1 MKYCPFVSW
10 RTFIIIY
17 IICLQISCAKD
28 ADLLSEYVINDTI
41 AVEKEINFEKAIKIP
56 SDFDWSN
63 ISDEY
68 ENQVLEINGAFDL
81 KGQNIVLPSNV
92 TLYFNE
98 GHFENGTIEGD
109 ETFIYSDT
117 GEPIVTDASFTGT
130 YENEYVMPYW
140 FGAVMDG
147 VTDDRESFVKTLEYA
162 DSLGLKI
169 LIEKDIFLDVEETGT
184 KSIFLED
191 NTWIEG
197 ANDARIIVNNLLS
210 PAFIIA
216 LAENITIR
224 NITIFYDQ
232 SYDAN
237 FGYDNQMT
245 IANTTQLK
253 TYLVENRGLVFNNQN
268 PLWRGQVN
276 FRYTVLLE
284 ASRNVWFENVK
295 MLSKG
300 TTANTFMVGAIK
312 LKEEYSANQTIS
324 NNSAPT
330 SICNNINFKNLVIDG
345 AIMGIQGIVDNLTL
359 DGLKGY
365 RYSDIQTLNGGMV
378 GGLDYWMPPPHLIYL
393 NSDNSENHIC
403 KNLTILNT
411 TDYGNYVGTSNVREE
426 ISGYCNSLKLVD
438 FIENVVVD
446 NYFSYRRD
454 GLGDWGDITN
464 GLFSNI
470 YAESTIDIFNSNYK
484 FNSLRFLGPLNNISI
499 NNMTIKD
506 NSESIE
512 IYPMDYAVGDYVSMD
527 GVDVI
532 VKNLNNESVG
542 LFGISGSNNTV
553 TNSTLTIEKHT
564 STKDYTA
571 VVFHDLNTLNE
582 GGDNFYDIQVNG
594 WRSLNVNPIERSIR
608 IMLANSVNLNNNYAK
623 ITDISNNYIIEQTN
637 SLREDMW
644 SRSEIIT
651 LGAGNSLMLNM
662 TIPNGYVLDNL
673 VVHTLEDLS
682 EGTKISL
689 GTRSSNK
696 QNLITSI
703 SEKVGVVSQDIDDS
717 NSIEESSNIYLFANQ
732 DFNNKGKIQVTINLV
747 RSTQY

>member
-1 MKYCPFVSW
+1 M
-10 RTFIIIY
+10 IY
-17 IICLQISCAKD
+17 AIFLQISCAKD
-28 ADLLSEYVINDTI
+28 ADLLSEYVINDI
-41 AVEKEINFEKAIKIP
+41 AENSENQIPKDTIKIP
-56 SDFDWSN
+56 SNFDWNN
-63 ISDEY
+63 IPDDYANS
-68 ENQVLEINGAFDL
+68 VFEINDHFDL
-81 KGQNIVLPSNV
+81 NGEVIELPANV
-92 TLYFNE
+92 TLYFDE
-98 GHFENGTIEGD
+98 GQLENGTVEGD
-109 ETFIYSDT
+109 DT
-117 GEPIVTDASFTGT
+117 LIASSSSEPIIEEVILTGT
-130 YENEYVMPYW
+130 YGNEYVRPHW

-147 VTDDRESFVKTLEYA
+147 VTDDRDAFVETLAYA
-162 DSLGLKI
+162 DSLGLKV
-169 LIEKDIFLDVEETGT
+169 LIDKDIFLDVEETGT

-216 LAENITIR
+216 LAENITIK

-253 TYLVENRGLVFNNQN
+253 NYLVQNRGLVFNNQS
-268 PLWRGQVN
+268 PIWRGPVN
-276 FRYTVLLE
+276 FRYTVLLD
-284 ASRNVWFENVK
+284 AARNVLFENVN

-312 LKEEYSANQTIS
+312 LKEEYSANQNIS
-324 NNSAPT
+324 NNSDPT
-330 SICNNINFKNLVIDG
+330 SICSNINLKNLVIDG

-365 RYSDIQTLNGGMV
+365 RYSDVQTFNGVLV

-446 NYFSYRRD
+446 NYSSYRRD
-454 GLGDWGDITN
+454 GLGDWGGITN
-464 GLFSNI
+464 GVFSNI
-470 YAESTIDIFNSNYK
+470 YAESTIDIFNPNFK
-484 FNSLRFLGPLNNISI
+484 FNSLRYLGPLNNISI

-527 GVDVI
+527 GVHVV
-532 VKNLNNESVG
+532 VKGLNNEEAG

-553 TNSTLTIEKHT
+553 ANSTLTIEKHT
-564 STKDYTA
+564 SINDYSA

-582 GGDNFYDIQVNG
+582 GSDNFYDIQVNG
-594 WRSLNVNPIERSIR
+594 WRELESSPMKRSVQVI
-608 IMLANSVNLNNNYAK
+608 LANSVNLNNNYAK
-623 ITDISNNYIIEQTN
+623 ITDINNNYIIEQTN
-637 SLREDMW
+637 SLRKDIW
-644 SRSEIIT
+644 TLSETII
-651 LGAGNSLMLNM
+651 LGSGNSLMLNM
-662 TIPNGYVLDNL
+662 TIPGGYSLDKL
-673 VVHTLEDLS
+673 VVHTLEDLAI
-682 EGTKISL
+682 GTKISM

-696 QNLITSI
+696 EDLITLI
-703 SEKVGVVSQDIDDS
+703 SEKVGVVSVDIDDA
-717 NSIEESSNIYLFANQ
+717 NSFEGSSNIYLFANQ
-732 DFNNKGKIQVTINLV
+732 DFNNTGKIQVTINLV